1 MIFRNK
7 PYKKTSRYIVLIYVN
22 IKSAEEDLSKRNP
35 MCMDR
40 KTQFLK
46 TYQYINDFPIIQ
58 ATSI

>member
-22 IKSAEEDLSKRNP
+22 IKSAKEDLSKRNP
-35 MCMDR
+35 MFMDR

-46 TYQYINDFPIIQ
+46 TYKYINDFPIIQ
-58 ATSI
+58 ATSV